1 MNNQSAKFGA
11 LYHINGRQSDNVD
24 LWLYE
29 RGIAATSCGVTITDA
44 TQPHNPIIYCNPA
57 FESITG
63 FPAEE
68 VKGRNCKFLQGKDT
82 DLAVVEQ
89 IRQALRTKQE
99 CQVVLKNY
107 RKDGTAFWNEL
118 KISPVCDRNGRLTNF
133 IGVQTDI
140 TSRIESEAA
149 LKASETR
156 LRLALNAAQMGV
168 WDWDVET
175 GSVSW
180 SEEVESIFGLDA
192 GCFGGTYEAYLN
204 CIHPEDCYRVTQQMS
219 RLAEVGGDFKIEH
232 RILLPDGNVRWVV
245 NRGAVLRDVIGASLR
260 MTGTLIDISDRKQAE
275 LALRQQ
281 LEIERLL
288 SGIAQRIRQ
297 SLKLEEVLNTAVA
310 EVRQFL
316 KTDRVVLYRLEPD
329 GSGVVVVES
338 IAANWMPILGK
349 NIQDPCFANKHF
361 HHYQQG
367 RIRAID
373 DIQTANIQKCH
384 IKLLESFQV
393 KANLVVPVLQGE
405 KLWGLLIAHHC
416 SEPRKWQEVEVD
428 LLKQLSVQLAIALQ
442 QSELYQQV
450 QTELTERKQAE
461 AALRQSEYNLKEQ
474 AMQLRLA
481 LNDLRSAQSQ
491 LIQSEKMSGLGQLV
505 AGVAHEINNPVNFI
519 SGNINHAS
527 QYIQDLLN
535 LVQLYQKNYPKPA
548 EEIQD
553 ETEAMDLE
561 FVVEDLPKMLESMKM
576 GTSRIREIVLS
587 LRNFSRH
594 DEAEKKPVDIH
605 EGIDNTLL
613 ILQHRLKPNG
623 NYPGVQVI
631 KKYSDLPEVDCYAG
645 QLNQVFMNIISNA
658 IDALEKQQSPRIITI
673 STELINKSE
682 SGVWSCRLPSGLGK
696 NLLVNNT
703 SKTENSQGVL
713 IRISDNGAGIPEAIC
728 QKIFDPFFTTKPVGK
743 GTGMGLSISYQV
755 VVERH
760 GGQLTCLSTPGVGT
774 EFLIAIPIESIEP
787 QKGKAIAA
795 DLVINND
802 VCAQTK
808 IFQFCE

>member
-1 MNNQSAKFGA
+1 MTNQSAKFGA
-11 LYHINGRQSDNVD
+11 LYHINGRQSENVD

-63 FPAEE
+63 FPPEE
-68 VKGRNCKFLQGKDT
+68 VLGRNCKFLQGKDT
-82 DLAVVEQ
+82 EPAVVEQ
-89 IRQALRTKQE
+89 IRQALRRKEE
-99 CQVVLKNY
+99 CQVVLRNY
-107 RKDGTAFWNEL
+107 RKDGTPFWNEL
-118 KISPVCDRNGRLTNF
+118 KISPVCDRNGNLTNF

-156 LRLALNAAQMGV
+156 LRLALNAAKMGV
-168 WDWDVET
+168 WDWDVDSGKVT
-175 GSVSW
+175 W
-180 SEEVESIFGLDA
+180 SEEVESIFGLEA
-192 GCFGGTYEAYLN
+192 GGFGGTYEAYLN

-232 RILLPDGNVRWVV
+232 RILLPDGSVRWVV
-245 NRGAVLRDVIGASLR
+245 NRGAVLRDVMGAGVR
-260 MTGTLIDISDRKQAE
+260 MTGTVMDISDRKQAE

-288 SGIAQRIRQ
+288 NGIAQRIRQ

-316 KTDRVVLYRLEPD
+316 KTDRVVLYRLNPD

-338 IAANWMPILGK
+338 IAENWMPILGQ
-349 NIQDPCFANKHF
+349 NIQDPCFASKHF
-361 HHYQQG
+361 HNYRQG

-373 DIQTANIQKCH
+373 DLQTANIQKCH

-450 QTELTERKQAE
+450 QTELTERQQAE
-461 AALRQSEYNLKEQ
+461 AALRQSEDNLKAQ
-474 AMQLRLA
+474 AMQLTLTI
-481 LNDLRSAQSQ
+481 NDLQSTQSQ

-535 LVQLYQKNYPKPA
+535 LVQLYQKKYPNPFA
-548 EEIQD
+548 EIQQ
-553 ETEAMDLE
+553 ETEAIDLE
-561 FVVEDLPKMLESMKM
+561 FVVEDLPKILDSMRI
-576 GTSRIREIVLS
+576 GTSRIKEIVLS

-623 NYPGVQVI
+623 DNPGVQVI
-631 KKYSDLPEVDCYAG
+631 KKYSDLPQVDCYAG

-658 IDALEKQQSPRIITI
+658 IDALEEQPRPRIITI
-673 STELINKSE
+673 STELVTKS
-682 SGVWSCRLPSGLGK
+682 GLDVWSCELSNNLGK
-696 NLLVNNT
+696 NLSPHSYTN
-703 SKTENSQGVL
+703 ENSQGVL
-713 IRISDNGAGIPEAIC
+713 IRISDNGSGIPEAV
-728 QKIFDPFFTTKPVGK
+728 QKKIFDPFFTTKPVGK

-774 EFLIAIPIESIEP
+774 EFIIAIPLENIE
-787 QKGKAIAA
+787 QKNGKAIAD
-795 DLVINND
+795 DLAVTDD
-802 VCAQTK
+802 VGDQT
-808 IFQFCE
+808 QVLQPL

>member
-1 MNNQSAKFGA
+1 MNNQSAKLGA
-11 LYHINGRQSDNVD
+11 LYHIDGRQSDDVD

-63 FPAEE
+63 FPPEE
-68 VKGRNCKFLQGKDT
+68 VLGRNCKFLQGKDT
-82 DLAVVEQ
+82 DPAVIEQ

-99 CQVVLKNY
+99 CQVALKNY
-107 RKDGTAFWNEL
+107 RKDGTPFWNEL
-118 KISPVCDRNGRLTNF
+118 KISPVCDRNGSLSNF

-140 TSRIESEAA
+140 TSRIESQAA

-156 LRLALNAAQMGV
+156 LRLALNAAKMGV
-168 WDWDVET
+168 WDWDVDT
-175 GSVSW
+175 GKVTW

-232 RILLPDGNVRWVV
+232 RILLPDGSVRWVV
-245 NRGAVLRDVIGASLR
+245 NRGAVLRDVIGAGVR
-260 MTGTLIDISDRKQAE
+260 MTGTIMDISDRKEAE

-288 SGIAQRIRQ
+288 NGIAQRIRQ

-316 KTDRVVLYRLEPD
+316 KTDRVVLYRLNPD

-338 IAANWMPILGK
+338 IAENWMPILGQ
-349 NIQDPCFANKHF
+349 NIQDPCFASKHF
-361 HHYQQG
+361 HNYRQG

-373 DIQTANIQKCH
+373 DLQTANIQKCH

-405 KLWGLLIAHHC
+405 NLWGLLIAHHC
-416 SEPRKWQEVEVD
+416 RDKRKWQEAEVD

-461 AALRQSEYNLKEQ
+461 AALRQSEENLKEQ

-481 LNDLRSAQSQ
+481 LNDLQSAQSQ
-491 LIQSEKMSGLGQLV
+491 LIQSEKMSSLGQLV

-535 LVQLYQKNYPKPA
+535 LVQLYQKYYPNPA

-553 ETEAMDLE
+553 ETEAIDLE
-561 FVVEDLPKMLESMKM
+561 FVVEDLPKMLDSMRI

-623 NYPGVQVI
+623 DNPGVQVI

-658 IDALEKQQSPRIITI
+658 IDALEEQPIPRIITI
-673 STELINKSE
+673 STELVTKSDLD
-682 SGVWSCRLPSGLGK
+682 VWSCELPTNLGK
-696 NLLVNNT
+696 NLLANPSYKN
-703 SKTENSQGVL
+703 ENSKGVL
-713 IRISDNGAGIPEAIC
+713 IRISDNGSGIPEAVHK
-728 QKIFDPFFTTKPVGK
+728 KIFDPFFTTKPVGK

-760 GGQLTCLSTPGVGT
+760 GGQLSCLSTPDVGT
-774 EFLIAIPIESIEP
+774 EFIIAIPLLNIE
-787 QKGKAIAA
+787 QKNGKAIAA
-795 DLVINND
+795 DLAITND
-802 VCAQTK
+802 VGEQT
-808 IFQFCE
+808 QVLQRL

>member
-1 MNNQSAKFGA
+1 MNNQSANFGA
-11 LYHINGRQSDNVD
+11 FDPINGRQSENVD

-63 FPAEE
+63 FPPEE
-68 VKGRNCKFLQGKDT
+68 VLGRNCKFLQGKDT

-107 RKDGTAFWNEL
+107 RKNGTPFWNEL
-118 KISPVCDRNGRLTNF
+118 KISPVCDRNGNLTNF

-156 LRLALNAAQMGV
+156 LRLALNAAKMGV
-168 WDWDVET
+168 WDWDVDSGKVT
-175 GSVSW
+175 W
-180 SEEVESIFGLDA
+180 SEEVESIFGLEA
-192 GCFGGTYEAYLN
+192 GGFGGTYEAYLN

-219 RLAEVGGDFKIEH
+219 RLAEIGGDFKIEH
-232 RILLPDGNVRWVV
+232 RILLPDGSVRWVV
-245 NRGAVLRDVIGASLR
+245 NRGAVLRDLIGAGVR
-260 MTGTLIDISDRKQAE
+260 MTGTVMDISDRKQAE

-288 SGIAQRIRQ
+288 NGIAQRIRQ

-316 KTDRVVLYRLEPD
+316 KTDRVVLYRLNSD
-329 GSGVVVVES
+329 DSGVVVVES
-338 IAANWMPILGK
+338 IAANWMPILGQS
-349 NIQDPCFANKHF
+349 IQDSCFASKHF

-367 RIRAID
+367 RIRAIE

-416 SEPRKWQEVEVD
+416 SEPRKWEEVEVD

-461 AALRQSEYNLKEQ
+461 AALRQSENNLKEQ

-481 LNDLRSAQSQ
+481 LNDLQSAQSQ
-491 LIQSEKMSGLGQLV
+491 LIQSEKMSSLGQLV

-535 LVQLYQKNYPKPA
+535 LVQLYQKNYPNPA
-548 EEIQD
+548 EEIQE
-553 ETEAMDLE
+553 ETEAIDLE
-561 FVVEDLPKMLESMKM
+561 FLVEDLPKMLDSMRI

-613 ILQHRLKPNG
+613 ILQHRLKPNS
-623 NYPGVQVI
+623 NNPGVQVI
-631 KKYSDLPEVDCYAG
+631 KNYSDLPQVDCYAG

-658 IDALEKQQSPRIITI
+658 IDALEEQPSPRIITI
-673 STELINKSE
+673 STELVIKSE
-682 SGVWSCRLPSGLGK
+682 LGVWSCELSNNLSN
-696 NLLVNNT
+696 NLLAHNYINEK
-703 SKTENSQGVL
+703 SKGVL
-713 IRISDNGAGIPEAIC
+713 IRISDNGSGIPEAV
-728 QKIFDPFFTTKPVGK
+728 QKKIFDPFFTTKSVGK

-755 VVERH
+755 VVDRH

-774 EFLIAIPIESIEP
+774 EFLIAIPLENIE
-787 QKGKAIAA
+787 QKNAKAVAT
-795 DLVINND
+795 DLAITND
-802 VCAQTK
+802 VDDQT
-808 IFQFCE
+808 QVLQRL